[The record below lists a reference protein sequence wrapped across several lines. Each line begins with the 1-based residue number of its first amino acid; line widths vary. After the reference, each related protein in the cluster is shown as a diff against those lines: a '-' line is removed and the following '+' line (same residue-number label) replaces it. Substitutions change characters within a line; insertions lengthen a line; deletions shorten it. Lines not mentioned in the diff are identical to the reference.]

1 MLMLCFPKIVFTE
14 NICCN
19 FPSLVYQ
26 DATFLPGQ
34 ISHGT
39 VLQQQRLYP
48 WNEKVKKSY
57 FDNCRVPKPVIN
69 VRLCQDFDCNK
80 TLSSSLLPN
89 GPFIFGTQEKTF
101 LTSLKQTC
109 NEYLYLN
116 INKCKLAFLGE
127 QENIPMLSTCSEL
140 TPRAPIPDGRMERLL
155 DPWVEQDTCCLNVR
169 LVS

>member
-1 MLMLCFPKIVFTE
+1 MLMLCFPKIVFTK

-26 DATFLPGQ
+26 VATFLPGQ

-57 FDNCRVPKPVIN
+57 FDNCRVPKRVIN

-80 TLSSSLLPN
+80 TLSSSLLSN

-109 NEYLYLN
+109 NDYLYLN
-116 INKCKLAFLGE
+116 INKCKLAPRTGAWFS
-127 QENIPMLSTCSEL
+127 ENQSAPMLENRKTSPCS
-140 TPRAPIPDGRMERLL
+140 PNLL
-155 DPWVEQDTCCLNVR
+155 HVLPSQRVGWHKLCSPVAR
-169 LVS
+169 